1 MSQTAGL
8 SEAQKQQVIEH
19 FRNLTQEARLLG
31 QKLQELNADI
41 REHALVLETLAPL
54 DKNRKAWRKVGGVL
68 VERTVGQAEE
78 AVK

>member
-1 MSQTAGL
+1 MT
-8 SEAQKQQVIEH
+8 
-19 FRNLTQEARLLG
+19 NEARVLS
-31 QKLQELNADI
+31 QKVQELMADQ

-54 DKNRKAWRKVGGVL
+54 DKSRKAWRKVGGVL